1 MPATELVAMAWKK
14 ILKTV
19 MKKYGSEKY
28 GCTNA
33 FDDIEDDI

>member
-1 MPATELVAMAWKK
+1 
-14 ILKTV
+14 

-33 FDDIEDDI
+33 FDDIEDDIQCGKPCTARALNRKLS